1 MGQPVIL
8 EAAYFDAVY
17 ELYRYAFHKEPRGG
31 RDALAEFFKQTT
43 VYGEF
48 DDNNQLTSQVTRI
61 PFSVRLGHREIAGNG
76 IGNVAS
82 YPEYRG
88 NGAASR
94 LMMHRS
100 LL

>member
-61 PFSVRLGHREIAGNG
+61 PFSVRLGTGKLPVTVSAMWLVIPNTEVTGLHRG
-76 IGNVAS
+76 
-82 YPEYRG
+82 
-88 NGAASR
+88 
-94 LMMHRS
+94 
-100 LL
+100 

>member
-48 DDNNQLTSQVTRI
+48 DDNN
-61 PFSVRLGHREIAGNG
+61 
-76 IGNVAS
+76 
-82 YPEYRG
+82 
-88 NGAASR
+88 
-94 LMMHRS
+94 
-100 LL
+100 